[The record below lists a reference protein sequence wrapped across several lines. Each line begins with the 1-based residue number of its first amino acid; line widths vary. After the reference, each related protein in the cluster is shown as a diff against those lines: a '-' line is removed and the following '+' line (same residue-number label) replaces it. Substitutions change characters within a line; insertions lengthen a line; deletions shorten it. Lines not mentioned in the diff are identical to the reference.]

1 LFIYTVNNKDR
12 LNYRR
17 AEMNTYRRLKDILH
31 ADKTMIV
38 ILGGI
43 ILSGIGFVSTV
54 ITAGLWFL

>member
-1 LFIYTVNNKDR
+1 
-12 LNYRR
+12 
-17 AEMNTYRRLKDILH
+17 MNTYRRLKDILH

-43 ILSGIGFVSTV
+43 VISGIGFVSTV